1 MSHQLIH
8 GGDSRCP
15 SRGPPVGEP
24 NQAKRVFCYVGVRG
38 TKSLRRL
45 AHGSEPCQCTRTR
58 EDHEGRLTRRLAM
71 SRSKLALVAAM
82 LLSGFVL
89 WPQGADAAKFC
100 AQLRGGHSRRT
111 S

>member
-8 GGDSRCP
+8 GGGSCCP
-15 SRGPPVGEP
+15 SRGSPVGEP
-24 NQAKRVFCYVGVRG
+24 NQANRVFCYVGVRRIR
-38 TKSLRRL
+38 SWRRP
-45 AHGSEPCQCTRTR
+45 AHGSEPCQCTRNKFVTR

-89 WPQGADAAKFC
+89 WPQGADA
-100 AQLRGGHSRRT
+100 
-111 S
+111 